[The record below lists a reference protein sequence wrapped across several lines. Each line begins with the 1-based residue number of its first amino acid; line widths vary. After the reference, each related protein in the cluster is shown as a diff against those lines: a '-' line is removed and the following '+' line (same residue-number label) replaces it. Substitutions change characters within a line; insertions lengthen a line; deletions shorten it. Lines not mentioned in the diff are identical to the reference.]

1 MLKKCLDYFDYII
14 IYNKNKFKKTNGLI
28 KMRVDFINLINTNYI
43 YLKEKP
49 LNLVLKEH
57 SF

>member
-28 KMRVDFINLINTNYI
+28 KMRVDFINLINNDDLI
-43 YLKEKP
+43 L
-49 LNLVLKEH
+49 LSV
-57 SF
+57 SSVM